1 MSIEAGT
8 VYVPVRPDM
17 TGFGTSIS
25 TQSSSIFRTAGGALS
40 TLSKALIAVPIAGAV
55 VGAIGGVV
63 STLGEWTTAAEEAQ
77 AVTRGLATRL
87 AEMGQK
93 GRPTVDAL
101 GDMNDELALM
111 SGIDDELITGGTTL
125 LATFGNIRDEVGQN
139 NDIFTQA
146 NALMVD
152 YAAQFTSG
160 NMESA
165 ATQLGKALDNP
176 VKGMSALA
184 RVGVSFTDKQTKMIE
199 ALVKSNDLLGAQKVI
214 IEAVRPQVE
223 GAARANA
230 TWTDRL
236 NVAWK
241 NFTEFIGE
249 KLLPVIK
256 PVMKVITNFLADIT
270 RGTKSIGEIWE
281 KTWEKLKEAWTSRIL
296 PYLQTA
302 WSAFMDFLTAKV
314 RAALANLV
322 VDFINAINKI
332 LQFIPGGQATIP
344 VPDITFGTTGG
355 SVAAPPIP
363 GGTGNAGSRG
373 GRNPGRSSRPQAVYV
388 ANADDINDG
397 GRHAA
402 RMARSNR

>member
-17 TGFGTSIS
+17 TGFGTSLS
-25 TQSSSIFRTAGGALS
+25 SQSSSIFRTAGGALS
-40 TLSKALIAVPIAGAV
+40 TLSKTLIAIPMAGAV

-77 AVTRGLATRL
+77 AVTRALGTRL
-87 AEMGQK
+87 AEMGAK
-93 GRPTVDAL
+93 GRPSVAVIEN
-101 GDMNDELALM
+101 MNTELALM
-111 SGIDDELITGGTTL
+111 SGIDDELITKGTTL

-146 NALMVD
+146 NELMVD

-176 VKGMSALA
+176 IKGMSALA

-223 GAARANA
+223 GAAKSNA
-230 TWTDRL
+230 TWTDKL
-236 NVAWK
+236 NVAWT

-249 KLLPVIK
+249 KLLPIIK

-270 RGTKSIGEIWE
+270 RGTQGIGDIWA
-281 KTWEKLKEAWTSRIL
+281 KTWEKLKEAWTSKIL

-302 WSAFMDFLTAKV
+302 WAAFMNFLTATV

-322 VDFINAINKI
+322 VDFIRAINSI
-332 LQFIPGGQATIP
+332 LQFLPGGQAAIP
-344 VPDITFGTTGG
+344 MPDVNFGTTGG
-355 SVAAPPIP
+355 VAPTPSVP
-363 GGTGNAGSRG
+363 GGTGSAGSRG
-373 GRNPGRSSRPQAVYV
+373 GRNPGRTSRPQRVLV
-388 ANADDINDG
+388 VNPDDISDG